1 MSSLLYAKFNYN
13 GEWVG
18 LVDYIDRMLGTPRKS
33 RFIKEEERAVANAI
47 ERPIITIHRNA
58 CGRSVGDPADYIRSE
73 IEPLVDIVCRY
84 TWLSEQNI
92 WKLAYEVL
100 LWKTTPEEQRDGTDR
115 AD

>member
-1 MSSLLYAKFNYN
+1 MTSLLYTKFNYN

-18 LVDYIDRMLGTPRKS
+18 LVDYIDRMMGTPRKS

-47 ERPIITIHRNA
+47 EHPIIAIYRNA
-58 CGRSVGDPADYIRSE
+58 RGLSNCDPADYIRSE

-84 TWLSEQNI
+84 TWLSEQDI

-100 LWKTTPEEQRDGTDR
+100 LWKARPEV
-115 AD
+115 